1 MDQTWAAE
9 RENQALS
16 LVMKLEGQ
24 PFTYLGPDSFYHGKT
39 STFSLLNDMNCC
51 GATDRILFATD
62 SPWSGQKE
70 SVEYFRKMDLTEA
83 EKTQILGENA
93 KKLLTL

>member
-24 PFTYLGPDSFYHGKT
+24 PFTYLGPNSFYHGKT
-39 STFSLLNDMNCC
+39 GTFSLLNDMNCC
-51 GATDRILFATD
+51 GATDRILFAFEAPD
-62 SPWSGQKE
+62 CRKVLDAAQLESFYRDCRKE
-70 SVEYFRKMDLTEA
+70 TA
-83 EKTQILGENA
+83 
-93 KKLLTL
+93 